1 VRFLSHIIEGP
12 KIKIKAALFLLF
24 FLVMMTSFLRVNADD
39 PPTTKWNKT
48 YGGSRSEMAYCAQQT
63 IDGGYF
69 IAGYTSSFGAGAA
82 DFWLVKTNSSGNL
95 QWNKTYGRANQDEA
109 YAAQQTT
116 DTGYILAGSTSS
128 IETGLLDFWLVK
140 TDSNGQELWNNTY
153 GGSQEDVAYSVD
165 QTADGGYIVAGSTDS
180 FGSGNADFWLVK
192 TDSEGQMQWN
202 KTYGGFYDEVG
213 YSVQQTTDGGYAVC
227 GYTGSLGAGYE
238 DFWLVKTDS
247 DGNPEWNKTYGG
259 IDSEY
264 AYFLQQT
271 SDYGYI
277 IAGSTYSLT
286 TEFDMWLVKADSSG
300 NMQWNKT
307 IGGSL
312 DEEAYGVRQTNDGGY
327 VIAGFTDSFGNNREV
342 YVIKTDSSGSIEW
355 AQTYGG
361 AQKDEACAV
370 EQTSDGGYIVAGTTY
385 SFGPS
390 WDPNFWLIRL
400 AGLHDIGVQNVV
412 PHKTVVGKGYSVF
425 INITFKN
432 WGQSEETFDFTVY
445 ANTTNIGTQHLTLAN
460 GNSITITF
468 TWNTTGFA
476 KGNYT
481 IWAYAW
487 PVQNETD
494 TTDNRLTDGWVLITK
509 VGDLGSRVGST
520 NEFGVCDGLVTST
533 DLSLFLQCY
542 KATAPTAYMYL
553 GDLGSR
559 VGTTNKF
566 FACDGS
572 VTSTDL
578 NLFLQCYKGTGP

>member
-1 VRFLSHIIEGP
+1 MEGP
-12 KIKIKAALFLLF
+12 RIKVKATLFLLF
-24 FLVMMTSFLRVNADD
+24 LLVTMIPFLRASADD
-39 PPTTKWNKT
+39 SPTTKWNKT

-82 DFWLVKTNSSGNL
+82 DFWLVKTDSNGNL

-116 DTGYILAGSTSS
+116 DAGYILVGSTSS
-128 IETGLLDFWLVK
+128 IETSLLDFWLVR
-140 TDSNGQELWNNTY
+140 TDSNGQELWNRTY

-165 QTADGGYIVAGSTDS
+165 QTADGGYIVAGSTNS

-192 TDSEGQMQWN
+192 TDSNGNLQWN
-202 KTYGGFYDEVG
+202 KTYGDFYDDVG

-271 SDYGYI
+271 SENGYI

-286 TEFDMWLVKADSSG
+286 TEFDMWIVKADSSG
-300 NMQWNKT
+300 NMQWNRT
-307 IGGSL
+307 YGGSL

-342 YVIKTDSSGSIEW
+342 YLIKTDSSGSIEW
-355 AQTYGG
+355 TQTYGG

-370 EQTSDGGYIVAGTTY
+370 QQTSDGGYIVSGTTY

-400 AGLHDIGVQNVV
+400 AGTHDVSIQDVV
-412 PHKTVVGKGYSVF
+412 PSKTVVGRGHPVF
-425 INITFKN
+425 INATVKN
-432 WGQSEETFDFTVY
+432 WGTSEETCDVTVY
-445 ANTTNIGTQHLTLAN
+445 ANATSIGTQSLTIAA
-460 GNSITITF
+460 GYSKTITLPWDTLSF
-468 TWNTTGFA
+468 P
-476 KGNYT
+476 KGLYV
-481 IWAYAW
+481 ISAYAQ
-487 PVQNETD
+487 PASGETD
-494 TTDNRLTDGWVLITK
+494 TADNNCTGGWIT
-509 VGDLGSRVGST
+509 VTVPGDVTGDIWVDMQDISIMIDWFMTSPPT
-520 NEFGVCDGLVTST
+520 WNPNCDVNNDNSI
-533 DLSLFLQCY
+533 DMADISLAIDHFMQ
-542 KATAPTAYMYL
+542 
-553 GDLGSR
+553 S
-559 VGTTNKF
+559 
-566 FACDGS
+566 
-572 VTSTDL
+572 
-578 NLFLQCYKGTGP
+578 